1 MHQTH
6 VASVIIPPFQERT
19 VGFQKAIVTII
30 LHRIE
35 TCPTYTPG
43 FKCRSPTTETGR
55 DDVICVTLLA
65 VLSIRVAAFLVD
77 LEKPYG
83 FSRSTKNA
91 ATRRESYS
99 LKYKLNAVDYA
110 DFEVF

>member
-1 MHQTH
+1 M
-6 VASVIIPPFQERT
+6 RDT
-19 VGFQKAIVTII
+19 VSS
-30 LHRIE
+30 LE
-35 TCPTYTPG
+35 Y
-43 FKCRSPTTETGR
+43 
-55 DDVICVTLLA
+55 
-65 VLSIRVAAFLVD
+65 IRVAAFLVD